1 MAKEK
6 GKEKKKGGD
15 QMHTIEEDDIGTYLG
30 GSGRVARQHLRW
42 IREGRRNFYRFNYK
56 RKDENAVALS
66 KSLNAIRTRTHTHSL
81 SFYVG
86 IVKEGKGNSSKSQLK
101 KERKRKSVKKNALS
115 PVRSRPF
122 G

>member
-30 GSGRVARQHLRW
+30 GLGRVARQHLPW
-42 IREGRRNFYRFNYK
+42 IREVRRNFYRFNYK

-66 KSLNAIRTRTHTHSL
+66 KSLNAIRTRTHTLSL

-86 IVKEGKGNSSKSQLK
+86 IVKEGKRNSLK
-101 KERKRKSVKKNALS
+101 IATKKGKEKV
-115 PVRSRPF
+115 
-122 G
+122 